1 MKSKD
6 SMLEATRSFDVRTHA
21 PGGIDAFTEVR
32 LEIRRR
38 GAAEPLGRAVL
49 VAPESLN
56 PAEPPD
62 ANDAARLSG
71 AFLASWQVAP
81 DAPACATALLA
92 YAVLRQARIFRRPTV
107 FARAGTI
114 DDRLSALLAPK
125 PLVKASPSH
134 LGVRVDMGLSR
145 AAAACA
151 REGEPL
157 LPAFL
162 ASEVIAAVYA
172 FVARIYASGFFRAVD
187 EGTLSRE
194 QYVHMLGQTHQY
206 VRYTTRILGR
216 CVAHSDSTELRSHFI
231 KHLTGEVNHEMI
243 IERDLAHLGE
253 DPLFVRDEMAPNGP
267 TAQFTLAEL
276 ALISHFQDPYLLTAA
291 PLAAEG
297 MSAHLSQA
305 WIDRLNGII
314 AGWGV
319 ERPEL
324 ATRFLSS
331 HIDFDSGDD
340 GHWEGSVQML
350 AHYLVDE
357 QRLARFIA
365 VLAACTDALE
375 RSYAAAVDDMA
386 LWR

>member
-6 SMLEATRSFDVRTHA
+6 SVLEATRSFDVAMHA
-21 PGGIDAFTEVR
+21 PAGTASFSEIQLEV
-32 LEIRRR
+32 RRR
-38 GAAEPLGRAVL
+38 GAVEPLGRAVL
-49 VAPESLN
+49 VAPESAT

-62 ANDAARLSG
+62 ADDAARRTGVLV
-71 AFLASWQVAP
+71 ASWFVAP

-92 YAVLRQARIFRRPTV
+92 YAALREARTSRRTTV
-107 FARAGTI
+107 FARAEGV
-114 DDRLSALLAPK
+114 DERLTKLLGMK
-125 PLVKASPSH
+125 PLVKGAPLH
-134 LGVRVDMGLSR
+134 VGARVDMGLARS
-145 AAAACA
+145 AAACA

-172 FVARIYASGFFRAVD
+172 FVGRIYASGFFRAVD
-187 EGTLSRE
+187 DGTLSRE

-253 DPLFVRDEMAPNGP
+253 DPVFVRDEMAPNGP

-297 MSAHLSQA
+297 MSAHLSRA

-324 ATRFLSS
+324 ASRFLSS

-357 QRLARFIA
+357 RRLARFLGA
-365 VLAACTDALE
+365 LAACTDALE